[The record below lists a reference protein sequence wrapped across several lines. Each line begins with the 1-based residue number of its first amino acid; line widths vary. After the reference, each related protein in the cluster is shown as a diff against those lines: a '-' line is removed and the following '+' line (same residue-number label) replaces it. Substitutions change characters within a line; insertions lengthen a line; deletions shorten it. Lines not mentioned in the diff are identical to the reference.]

1 MTQEKSVNCASKPEG
16 STGSCRLWW
25 PGCFRLRLLLYYYYG
40 VCLWPMTMH
49 HRHSTCHHLT
59 SPSPTRAVSWSS
71 LAYIFTRNPFLNK
84 LVRKIYGSQ
93 ISKFTPLPVSLW
105 PTLACVSFR
114 EFFEFETSSHVNWIN
129 DDSILALHHWKNR
142 SQPQINWG
150 NASA

>member
-1 MTQEKSVNCASKPEG
+1 
-16 STGSCRLWW
+16 
-25 PGCFRLRLLLYYYYG
+25 
-40 VCLWPMTMH
+40 MTMH

-150 NASA
+150 NASAYLGASSVWIGLVFKVKVLILYIYKIEVFIMHILGWW